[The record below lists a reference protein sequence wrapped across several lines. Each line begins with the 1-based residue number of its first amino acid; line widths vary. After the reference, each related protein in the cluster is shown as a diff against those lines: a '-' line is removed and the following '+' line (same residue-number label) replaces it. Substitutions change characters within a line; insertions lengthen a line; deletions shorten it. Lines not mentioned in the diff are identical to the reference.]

1 MGLFNRFQ
9 APNMDEGVRQFRAT
23 ERAVLVDVREPDEY
37 AGGHVPG
44 SINLPL
50 SQIRSAESVLT
61 DKSQPV
67 FVYCLSGGR
76 SGQATSFL
84 VRMGYTAVTNIGGIS
99 AYHGE
104 VER

>member
-1 MGLFNRFQ
+1 MGLFSRMQ
-9 APNMDEGVRQFRAT
+9 APNMDNGVRQFRVT
-23 ERAVLVDVREPDEY
+23 DGAVLVDVREPDEY
-37 AGGHVPG
+37 AGGRVPG

-50 SQIRSAESVLT
+50 SRIRTAESVLT
-61 DKSQPV
+61 DKSQPI

-76 SGQATSFL
+76 SGQATAAL

>member
-1 MGLFNRFQ
+1 MGLFNM
-9 APNMDEGVRQFRAT
+9 PSMDEGVRQCRST
-23 ERAVLVDVREPDEY
+23 PGAVLVDVREEHEY

-44 SINLPL
+44 SVNLPL
-50 SQIRSAESVLT
+50 SCIQDAEAVLP
-61 DKSQPV
+61 DKTAPL

-76 SGQATSFL
+76 SRQAAAWL
-84 VRMGYTAVTNIGGIS
+84 VSEGYTAVTNIGGIS

>member
-1 MGLFNRFQ
+1 MGMFSRFQ
-9 APNMDEGVRQFRAT
+9 VPNMDDGVRQFRDTAG
-23 ERAVLVDVREPDEY
+23 AVLVDVREPDEY